1 MKKLCAV
8 GEALIDFVPME
19 KGQRLKDVVTFK
31 RVAGGAPANVAGA
44 FCKLGGRAKMI
55 TKLGNDAF
63 GDYIEETLREVG
75 IETDSVIRTDD
86 ADTSLAF
93 VSLAADGNR
102 DFMFYRRNCSDLSL
116 DFSELDE
123 DVLDDCEILHFCSV
137 SLKESPMKN
146 THIELI
152 KKASEKG
159 MIISF
164 DPNLRFSLWEN
175 EADLKSAVKEF
186 LPYADIIKIS
196 DEELEFITGKQKI
209 EDALEDLFALD
220 KCKIVVYTK
229 GADGAEVYT
238 KKAVAKHDGYKVD
251 AVDTTGAGDSF
262 IAALLYKIADFE
274 DGLEELPEEFIYDAV
289 KFANAYGALTTQKQ
303 GALASYAN
311 MEDTVKF
318 MENN

>member
-102 DFMFYRRNCSDLSL
+102 DFMIYRRNCSDLSL

-123 DVLDDCEILHFCSV
+123 NVLDDCEILHFCSV

-164 DPNLRFSLWEN
+164 DPNLRFSHWDN
-175 EADLKSAVKEF
+175 EADLKAALKEF
-186 LPYADIIKIS
+186 LNYADII
-196 DEELEFITGKQKI
+196 
-209 EDALEDLFALD
+209 
-220 KCKIVVYTK
+220 
-229 GADGAEVYT
+229 
-238 KKAVAKHDGYKVD
+238 
-251 AVDTTGAGDSF
+251 
-262 IAALLYKIADFE
+262 
-274 DGLEELPEEFIYDAV
+274 
-289 KFANAYGALTTQKQ
+289 
-303 GALASYAN
+303 
-311 MEDTVKF
+311 
-318 MENN
+318 

>member
-102 DFMFYRRNCSDLSL
+102 DFMFYRRN
-116 DFSELDE
+116 
-123 DVLDDCEILHFCSV
+123 
-137 SLKESPMKN
+137 
-146 THIELI
+146 
-152 KKASEKG
+152 
-159 MIISF
+159 
-164 DPNLRFSLWEN
+164 
-175 EADLKSAVKEF
+175 
-186 LPYADIIKIS
+186 
-196 DEELEFITGKQKI
+196 
-209 EDALEDLFALD
+209 
-220 KCKIVVYTK
+220 
-229 GADGAEVYT
+229 
-238 KKAVAKHDGYKVD
+238 
-251 AVDTTGAGDSF
+251 
-262 IAALLYKIADFE
+262 
-274 DGLEELPEEFIYDAV
+274 
-289 KFANAYGALTTQKQ
+289 
-303 GALASYAN
+303 
-311 MEDTVKF
+311 
-318 MENN
+318 